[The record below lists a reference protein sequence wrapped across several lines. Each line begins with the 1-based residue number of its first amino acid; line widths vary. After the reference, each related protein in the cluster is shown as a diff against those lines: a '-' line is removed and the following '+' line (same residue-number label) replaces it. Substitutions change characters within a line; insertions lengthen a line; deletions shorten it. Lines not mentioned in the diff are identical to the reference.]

1 MSLKNLLC
9 SAALQGVAEARARIF
24 GHVLN
29 PTGRRSPHKILRK
42 KLIGEKVA
50 QWYPYDIKKDD
61 PLILAREEKEYAFR
75 LPFLCSN
82 THSLAYFQTTL
93 LSIIQLTSLPEH
105 FMLSHC
111 LLQKLFHHRL
121 FI

>member
-1 MSLKNLLC
+1 MSLRSLLC

-42 KLIGEKVA
+42 KLIGDKVA

-61 PLILAREEKEYAFR
+61 PLVMAREEKER
-75 LPFLCSN
+75 LAKL
-82 THSLAYFQTTL
+82 
-93 LSIIQLTSLPEH
+93 E
-105 FMLSHC
+105 MLKRRGKGPPKKG
-111 LLQKLFHHRL
+111 QGRRAVKRNK
-121 FI
+121 